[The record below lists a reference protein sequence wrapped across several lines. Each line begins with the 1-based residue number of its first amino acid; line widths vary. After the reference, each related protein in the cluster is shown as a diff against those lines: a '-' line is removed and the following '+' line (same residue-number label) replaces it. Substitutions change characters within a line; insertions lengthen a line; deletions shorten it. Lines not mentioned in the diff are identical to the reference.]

1 METLLTSLTSVVT
14 SVIAWGGQVVGFITS
29 NPLVLAYVGMGIFGM
44 AVVLV
49 KSFIHR

>member
-1 METLLTSLTSVVT
+1 LAGLLTDVGTVVTQVITWSGSVVN
-14 SVIAWGGQVVGFITS
+14 FITG